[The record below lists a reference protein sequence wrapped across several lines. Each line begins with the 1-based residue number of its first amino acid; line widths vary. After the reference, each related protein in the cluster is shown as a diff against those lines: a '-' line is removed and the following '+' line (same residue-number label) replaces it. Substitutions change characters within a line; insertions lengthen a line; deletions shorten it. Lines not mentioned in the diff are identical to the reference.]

1 MSKARGNQM
10 DEVARGMATA
20 ALTLQSALLQ
30 ALVAHG
36 AISPEQAL
44 EVVDLAMEA
53 STRNKASKTEEDVVV
68 VAVQALEEVR
78 EGLANMVN

>member
-1 MSKARGNQM
+1 M
-10 DEVARGMATA
+10 DEVARGIATA
-20 ALTLQSALLQ
+20 ALTLQSTLLQ

>member
-1 MSKARGNQM
+1 M
-10 DEVARGMATA
+10 DEVARGIATA
-20 ALTLQSALLQ
+20 ALTLQSTLLQ

-36 AISPEQAL
+36 AMSPEQAL

-53 STRNKASKTEEDVVV
+53 STRNRPSNAEEDVALVM
-68 VAVQALEEVR
+68 VQALEEVR

>member
-36 AISPEQAL
+36 AMSPEQAL

-53 STRNKASKTEEDVVV
+53 STRNRHCHPPMVGQVLSPATEAADR
-68 VAVQALEEVR
+68 AI
-78 EGLANMVN
+78 GDG

>member
-1 MSKARGNQM
+1 M

-53 STRNKASKTEEDVVV
+53 STSNKASKTEEDVVL

>member
-1 MSKARGNQM
+1 M

-53 STRNKASKTEEDVVV
+53 STRNKASKTEEDVVL

>member
-1 MSKARGNQM
+1 M